1 MTHSSQAL
9 YDADIGIQYSRKFC
23 SPGTR
28 EKILTDIQEWA
39 TTSKPDNML
48 GYWMCGM
55 AGTGKSTIAMSTCK
69 ILKDKGLLAGTFFCS
84 RQILECRDYR
94 LVIPTLAYQLARFSK
109 TFAMSL
115 GDILSED
122 PDLPTKKPDEQVKA
136 LLIKPWMKVTE
147 GGKMGKHTPV
157 VVIDALDECEG
168 ISLVLKPLI
177 SAIQNKELPG
187 LKFFLTS
194 RPEVAI
200 QQLMDTNH
208 ADASKVKEFIL
219 HNVKESEV
227 QQDIYT
233 YIKSELEAI
242 SPSEEQLNRLKMLS
256 GKLFIYAST
265 VVKFIK
271 DGGSQPRQKDR
282 LSLSLQQSRD
292 QEDLDQLY
300 AEIIDNA
307 IPKSRLA
314 EEVKQDWKIIYT
326 VISIRKPLTCNAIAE
341 LLKMD
346 VENVTYLIKGLQ
358 AVLYI
363 SDQNNCIFTFHASFP
378 EYIAAKKRDYESKFQ
393 HQELVLACFR
403 TMEQLKFNIC
413 GLPSSFIP
421 DREVLDFEKRVKKHI
436 GETIQYC
443 CQFWSYHFMQCEI
456 QESVIDDLK
465 IFLKE
470 KGIYWIEAMSL
481 LGQLSGCGEAMDS
494 VIKVSA
500 VLCPRPVDRY

>member
-1 MTHSSQAL
+1 M
-9 YDADIGIQYSRKFC
+9 C

-39 TTSKPDNML
+39 TASKPDSML

-84 RQILECRDYR
+84 RQIPECKDYR
-94 LVIPTLAYQLARFSK
+94 LVIPTLAYQLAKFSK

-115 GDILSED
+115 RDILSGD
-122 PDLPTKKPDEQVKA
+122 PELATKKPDEQIKA

-147 GGKMGKHTPV
+147 AGKMGKHTPV
-157 VVIDALDECEG
+157 VVIDALDECENV
-168 ISLVLKPLI
+168 SLVLKPLI
-177 SAIQNKELPG
+177 LAIQDKKLPG

-208 ADASKVKEFIL
+208 PETSKAKEFVLHDVKEI
-219 HNVKESEV
+219 EV

-233 YIKSELEAI
+233 YIKSELETI
-242 SPSEEQLNRLKMLS
+242 SPSEEQLNRLKILS

-265 VVKFIK
+265 VVKFVK
-271 DGGSQPRQKDR
+271 DGGSQPKQKRR
-282 LSLSLQQSRD
+282 LSHSLQQSRNP
-292 QEDLDQLY
+292 EDLDQLY
-300 AEIIDNA
+300 AGIIDNA
-307 IPKSRLA
+307 IPKSRLT
-314 EEVKQDWKIIYT
+314 EEAKDDWKIIYT
-326 VISIRKPLTCNAIAE
+326 VISIGKPLTCTAIAD

-346 VENVTYLIKGLQ
+346 VDDVIFLIEDLQ

-363 SDQNNCIFTFHASFP
+363 SVQSKCVFTFHASFP
-378 EYIAAKKRDYESKFQ
+378 EYIATKEGAYKSRL
-393 HQELVLACFR
+393 HHLELVFACFR

-421 DREVLDFEKRVKKHI
+421 DREVPGFEKRVEKNI
-436 GETIQYC
+436 RETMQYC

-456 QESVIDDLK
+456 EEIVIDRLEE
-465 IFLKE
+465 FLKE

-481 LGQLSGCGEAMDS
+481 LSQLPGCGEALNS
-494 VIKVSA
+494 VIKVSS
-500 VLCPRPVDRY
+500 VLCHEQALTFAPESISY